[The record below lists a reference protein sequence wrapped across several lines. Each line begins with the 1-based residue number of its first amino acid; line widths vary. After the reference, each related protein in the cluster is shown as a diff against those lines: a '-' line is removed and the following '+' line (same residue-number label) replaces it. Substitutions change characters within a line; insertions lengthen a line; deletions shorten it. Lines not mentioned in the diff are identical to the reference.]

1 MQVDAITME
10 MKLLVL
16 VCRFAEGVNFH
27 WVCNGGRDK
36 ESRRVRVV
44 ELLGVHSRGVI
55 LIQLLCPAC
64 CLVYNEFSSGTHK
77 TDGSIWWLKFGHVTG
92 VIGLL

>member
-1 MQVDAITME
+1 ME
-10 MKLLVL
+10 LR
-16 VCRFAEGVNFH
+16 RFIPKGGYFNC
-27 WVCNGGRDK
+27 VCNGGCDK
-36 ESRRVRVV
+36 GNNGVRVV